1 MLIESTS
8 QYYLKKIRA
17 KAKMYE
23 YHIPN
28 ELHGT
33 TEKQVNQLIISA
45 IAIIGDFSE
54 AIINSMEGKDFAY
67 KDYQEN
73 LRFAAKFFDSY
84 VESKLYNGSQ
94 EYYLLLGAV
103 VYYLCDYN
111 GSSQVLCSRISSN
124 IDLDVHGIDYVLTQI
139 LRGDENIK
147 YAGEYEILSQICM
160 SYNDF
165 VKTGIFSGYRLLK
178 TFRGCIYGSGSDRE
192 VLFIDALI
200 AVLYLKIKNSAYK
213 LMPKYSGISFERW
226 RNVIGHGTLVT
237 ELWQAQRE
245 LGKNGVFFGTSATIQ
260 MPTSSGKTKA
270 IALMIMSAFLSRR
283 TNYAIVVAP
292 FRSLCR
298 EISEELEKTFSY
310 EENIHVAE
318 LSDVLQMD
326 LFDVLSEDREISEEK
341 GVYIVTPEKL
351 LFVIRQ
357 NIHILS
363 NVGLMIFDEGH
374 LFDDSSRG
382 ITYELLISTIKLYMK
397 DDTQKILISAVVPNA
412 EEINEWLTNGHG
424 VVIKSN
430 AIQTTE
436 KTVSIAEI
444 KYNKK
449 HLKRYA
455 YLYFVNPKN
464 PDEEEFFVSRVIT
477 QVNIEKKKREK
488 KERVFPEINNGT
500 NTYKNDV
507 ALALAINL
515 CINGGTAIF
524 CGRKDTADGLLKR
537 ILEVENRGYVITNL
551 LECADKVEVIKL
563 SKLIGIHLG
572 RDSIHFMAAKAGAF
586 VHHGGIPMG
595 IRCAVEYAMQK
606 GLISFLACTSTL
618 AQGVNLPI
626 RYLIIPTIYQ
636 GKERIK
642 VRDFQN
648 LIGRAGRAGIY
659 TEGNIILSE
668 THVYSQKQNV
678 YLNWKWLNYK
688 NLLNNDQAEACTSE
702 LLSWIRADDEMEQYL
717 NRIMEIF
724 ETHYASGDF
733 AEVVNSFLNDLKLKK
748 EETYRKAELIVKQ
761 MLNNIDAI
769 ESFLLFYLMEDTYNE
784 AKDAIHEIIRET
796 LAYSLAEDNERERL
810 LRITDL
816 IGEFIVKAVDTP
828 DKRQRYS
835 KSLLGVRKEIEIEQ
849 WVQSH
854 IVEIRECKSEEDVF
868 AEIFPL
874 LLQIDNSLIKACNK
888 PELLLE
894 VGQNWLHGMNYH
906 DIHKAALEIS
916 IGMRSRNKYKPVT
929 INQIIDIC
937 DSYLGYD
944 CTLVLAAV
952 IENVAYSCDD
962 VDLNHNFKMLSKR
975 LRYGLR
981 TQCAITIYE
990 MGFNDRVIAG
1000 DIADMIE
1007 NEYQVGSRKEILRM
1021 MKENDN
1027 LRDQILDYLKEYP
1040 LYFEDK
1046 FRSMLESN

>member
-1 MLIESTS
+1 M
-8 QYYLKKIRA
+8 
-17 KAKMYE
+17 
-23 YHIPN
+23 
-28 ELHGT
+28 
-33 TEKQVNQLIISA
+33 
-45 IAIIGDFSE
+45 
-54 AIINSMEGKDFAY
+54 
-67 KDYQEN
+67 
-73 LRFAAKFFDSY
+73 
-84 VESKLYNGSQ
+84 
-94 EYYLLLGAV
+94 
-103 VYYLCDYN
+103 
-111 GSSQVLCSRISSN
+111 
-124 IDLDVHGIDYVLTQI
+124 
-139 LRGDENIK
+139 
-147 YAGEYEILSQICM
+147 
-160 SYNDF
+160 
-165 VKTGIFSGYRLLK
+165 
-178 TFRGCIYGSGSDRE
+178 
-192 VLFIDALI
+192 
-200 AVLYLKIKNSAYK
+200 
-213 LMPKYSGISFERW
+213 
-226 RNVIGHGTLVT
+226 
-237 ELWQAQRE
+237 
-245 LGKNGVFFGTSATIQ
+245 
-260 MPTSSGKTKA
+260 
-270 IALMIMSAFLSRR
+270 
-283 TNYAIVVAP
+283 
-292 FRSLCR
+292 
-298 EISEELEKTFSY
+298 
-310 EENIHVAE
+310 
-318 LSDVLQMD
+318 
-326 LFDVLSEDREISEEK
+326 
-341 GVYIVTPEKL
+341 
-351 LFVIRQ
+351 
-357 NIHILS
+357 
-363 NVGLMIFDEGH
+363 
-374 LFDDSSRG
+374 
-382 ITYELLISTIKLYMK
+382 
-397 DDTQKILISAVVPNA
+397 
-412 EEINEWLTNGHG
+412 
-424 VVIKSN
+424 
-430 AIQTTE
+430 
-436 KTVSIAEI
+436 
-444 KYNKK
+444 
-449 HLKRYA
+449 
-455 YLYFVNPKN
+455 
-464 PDEEEFFVSRVIT
+464 
-477 QVNIEKKKREK
+477 
-488 KERVFPEINNGT
+488 
-500 NTYKNDV
+500 
-507 ALALAINL
+507 
-515 CINGGTAIF
+515 
-524 CGRKDTADGLLKR
+524 
-537 ILEVENRGYVITNL
+537 
-551 LECADKVEVIKL
+551 
-563 SKLIGIHLG
+563 
-572 RDSIHFMAAKAGAF
+572 
-586 VHHGGIPMG
+586 
-595 IRCAVEYAMQK
+595 
-606 GLISFLACTSTL
+606 
-618 AQGVNLPI
+618 
-626 RYLIIPTIYQ
+626 
-636 GKERIK
+636 
-642 VRDFQN
+642 
-648 LIGRAGRAGIY
+648 
-659 TEGNIILSE
+659 
-668 THVYSQKQNV
+668 
-678 YLNWKWLNYK
+678 NYK

-952 IENVAYSCDD
+952 IENVAYSYDD